1 MARSPIFMAIGVA
14 LSLAIAAS
22 AVQAQSPTGGADAP
36 KPSRLTM
43 TKQHLKDMLAKWRAN
58 RPKLKACHAEARKK
72 GLAGDAR
79 WFFMSD
85 CIKS

>member
-1 MARSPIFMAIGVA
+1 MAIGVA

-58 RPKLKACHAEARKK
+58 RPKLKE
-72 GLAGDAR
+72 
-79 WFFMSD
+79 
-85 CIKS
+85 

>member
-1 MARSPIFMAIGVA
+1 MAHGAVPHFHGHRRCLIARDRRFGGSG
-14 LSLAIAAS
+14 AIADRRRRRAET
-22 AVQAQSPTGGADAP
+22 V
-36 KPSRLTM
+36 K
-43 TKQHLKDMLAKWRAN
+43 AKWRAN